1 MLMRLIDADEVIVS
15 NDLPFRATIRRVMEQ
30 QPTAYDV
37 SDVLQSVLNAEK
49 LIYENESYI
58 KVSDAMKLI
67 KEGVL

>member
-1 MLMRLIDADEVIVS
+1 MRLIDADEVIVS
-15 NDLPFRATIRRVMEQ
+15 NDLPFKATIRRVMEQ

>member
-1 MLMRLIDADEVIVS
+1 MRLIDADEVIVS